1 MMTSTLNIMSTDDD
15 FDTSPNNDYP
25 SWSTSSSSMAEA
37 SVPTAKD
44 NNNNNNND
52 DHHESQNQNK
62 SEYYPV
68 HSNI

>member
-1 MMTSTLNIMSTDDD
+1 MMTSTLNTMSTDVD

-25 SWSTSSSSMAEA
+25 SWSTSSSSMAKA
-37 SVPTAKD
+37 SVPTAKG
-44 NNNNNNND
+44 NNNNNND
-52 DHHESQNQNK
+52 DHHESQDQNK

>member
-1 MMTSTLNIMSTDDD
+1 MTSTLNIMYTDDD

-44 NNNNNNND
+44 NNNNNND

-68 HSNI
+68 HNNI